1 VTDRASAAP
10 EPAPGRIPDR
20 LAHDLKTPLATIHG
34 YAMTLLDQK
43 DLPEESRRWLLEVI
57 VRECER
63 MTGMIED
70 LRERPP
76 G

>member
-1 VTDRASAAP
+1 MTDGRPPDPAAD
-10 EPAPGRIPDR
+10 PGSIPDR
-20 LAHDLKTPLATIHG
+20 LAHDLKTPLSTIHG

-63 MTGMIED
+63 MTRMIED
-70 LRERPP
+70 IRGPAK
-76 G
+76 

>member
-1 VTDRASAAP
+1 MSDRASPAP
-10 EPAPGRIPDR
+10 GPAPGRIPDR

-57 VRECER
+57 ARECER
-63 MTGMIED
+63 MTRMIED
-70 LRERPP
+70 LREAP
-76 G
+76 GR

>member
-1 VTDRASAAP
+1 MSDEA
-10 EPAPGRIPDR
+10 PAPGPAPQRIPDR

-57 VRECER
+57 ARECEGMTR
-63 MTGMIED
+63 MIDD
-70 LRERPP
+70 LREAP
-76 G
+76 GR

>member
-1 VTDRASAAP
+1 MTDDGPLDPAV
-10 EPAPGRIPDR
+10 EPGSIPDR

-43 DLPEESRRWLLEVI
+43 DLPEDSRRWLLEVI

-63 MTGMIED
+63 MTRMIED
-70 LRERPP
+70 LRGGRPA
-76 G
+76 

>member
-1 VTDRASAAP
+1 MSEEAS
-10 EPAPGRIPDR
+10 PAPGPAPQRIPDR

-57 VRECER
+57 ARECER
-63 MTGMIED
+63 MTGMIEE
-70 LRERPP
+70 LRENPP